1 MARSRFVY
9 VMYIHTTPRKLW
21 RALTTPKF
29 NRLFFFG
36 CTQESTWQ
44 KGARWRLRKPDG
56 GVCDSGEIL
65 EIHPPR
71 RLVLNWRNELVPGL
85 RAEGYS
91 RMTLDIEK
99 HGTSAKLTIL
109 HEMSCAGSKFI
120 AAVTEG
126 WPPILSS
133 LKTLLETGESLKETR
148 HWPEGM

>member
-9 VMYIHTTPRKLW
+9 VTYIHTTPKKLW

-29 NRLFFFG
+29 NRRFFFG
-36 CTQESTWQ
+36 CTQESKWQ
-44 KGARWRLRKPDG
+44 KGTSWRLLKPDG

-65 EIHPPR
+65 EINPPR
-71 RLVLNWRNELVPGL
+71 RLVLKWRNELVPGL

-91 RMTLDIEK
+91 RMTLEIEK
-99 HGTSAKLTIL
+99 HGTSVKLTIL
-109 HEMSCAGSKFI
+109 HEMNRAHSRFI
-120 AAVTEG
+120 ASVTEG